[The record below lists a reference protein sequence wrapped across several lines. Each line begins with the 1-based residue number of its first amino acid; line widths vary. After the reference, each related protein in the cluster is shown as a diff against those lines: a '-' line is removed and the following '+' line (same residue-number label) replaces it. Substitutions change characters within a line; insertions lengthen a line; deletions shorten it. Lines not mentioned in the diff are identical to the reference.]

1 TVRVICSNCPTA
13 APPVAMMT
21 SGASATNSAAC
32 LRITPAS
39 PPPDPR
45 VAADDPA
52 ELRQCLH
59 EYRDAFLASFLV
71 RNASERRNASYA
83 LALLRARRERP
94 RGCRAAK
101 QRDERAP
108 LHSITSSARAMS
120 AGDTVRPSIL
130 AVSWFMTISN
140 FVDCTTGS
148 SAGLAPLRIRP
159 A

>member
-1 TVRVICSNCPTA
+1 MLANHAGIAA
-13 APPVAMMT
+13 APA
-21 SGASATNSAAC
+21 GF
-32 LRITPAS
+32 
-39 PPPDPR
+39 DPR

-94 RGCRAAK
+94 RGCAAE

-108 LHSITSSARAMS
+108 PHAEHRGPSNRLAQSVGRFTARSACFRAEAKS
-120 AGDTVRPSIL
+120 LGRPEL
-130 AVSWFMTISN
+130 F
-140 FVDCTTGS
+140 
-148 SAGLAPLRIRP
+148 
-159 A
+159 